1 MANYA
6 GGNIDPVRQEKL
18 QAYQGYLQATLR
30 LKEALQ
36 KEEMAKVE
44 RLLADR
50 ERLAAQVDRLDQQIR
65 RHEPTANYPHP
76 ANPNRQDESV
86 ALMAE
91 ILRLIVAVNEDCDSL
106 AASKCAE
113 LKDNLLIIR
122 RQEAGVH
129 GYAAQPNRQP
139 VFLNVMS

>member
-1 MANYA
+1 MTNYA
-6 GGNIDPVRQEKL
+6 GENIDPVRQEKL
-18 QAYQGYLQATLR
+18 QAYQGYLTATML

-50 ERLAAQVDRLDQQIR
+50 EKLAAQVDRLDQQIR
-65 RHEPTANYPHP
+65 RQEPTAYPHP
-76 ANPNRQDESV
+76 ADRSRPDES
-86 ALMAE
+86 AATMAE
-91 ILRLIVAVNEDCDSL
+91 ILRLIVAVNEDCDTL
-106 AASKCAE
+106 AVSKCAE

-129 GYAAQPNRQP
+129 GYAAQPQRQP
-139 VFLNVMS
+139 VFLNVRF